1 MNEKEKHY
9 PSNTHTVQEAKK
21 KLELIS
27 TPSKLKE
34 CNSAPKSLG
43 FWGDFKS
50 GVTLSS
56 SSTKAVRRNAAR
68 RRGGIDDVRCNTEQK
83 RGLR

>member
-56 SSTKAVRRNAAR
+56 SSTRAVRRNAAQ
-68 RRGGIDDVRCNTEQK
+68 RRGAAASTMCDATLSKKG
-83 RGLR
+83 G